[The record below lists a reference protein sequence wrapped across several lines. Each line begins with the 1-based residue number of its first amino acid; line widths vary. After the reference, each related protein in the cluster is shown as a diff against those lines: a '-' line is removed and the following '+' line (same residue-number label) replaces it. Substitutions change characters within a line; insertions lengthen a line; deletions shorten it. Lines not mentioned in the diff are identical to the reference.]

1 MNKPEKG
8 GKRPVLRNLH
18 DTEER
23 NQGRHKQMEIYTVF
37 MIGRLNIIKMS
48 ILPKAI

>member
-23 NQGRHKQMEIYTVF
+23 NQGRHKQMEACI
-37 MIGRLNIIKMS
+37 MLMDWKN
-48 ILPKAI
+48 